1 MRKLLIWCGKKK
13 KKSHWAYGE
22 SICLRSSDFPSLS
35 GMQVTRI
42 NVAQPDL
49 GSTEYYWLSLV
60 YVEMPNPKPPH
71 LINPLRLELQDM
83 FRQQQPSGVPS
94 FSMSPINSGLL
105 HLGKQSQPSH
115 TIKTALNFHFRIPQ
129 WNWRNAATNLELLL
143 PLQWSHCNS
152 LHFQLLWPLTLGFK

>member
-1 MRKLLIWCGKKK
+1 MHYPNSALEFPPSFFPICTQILQKDFKSSKQREQQSQYKIPTITRATVLLNSSSLKSLMRKLLIRCCKKK

-60 YVEMPNPKPPH
+60 YMEMPNPKPPH

-83 FRQQQPSGVPS
+83 FRQQ
-94 FSMSPINSGLL
+94 
-105 HLGKQSQPSH
+105 
-115 TIKTALNFHFRIPQ
+115 
-129 WNWRNAATNLELLL
+129 
-143 PLQWSHCNS
+143 
-152 LHFQLLWPLTLGFK
+152 